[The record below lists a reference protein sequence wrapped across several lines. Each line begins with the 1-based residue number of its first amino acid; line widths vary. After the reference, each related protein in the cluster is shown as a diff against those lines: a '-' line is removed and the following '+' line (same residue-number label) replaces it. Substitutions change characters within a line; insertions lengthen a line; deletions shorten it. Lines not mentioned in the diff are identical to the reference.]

1 MLTVQE
7 FKEIFYEW
15 NTNHF
20 KYKDFEK
27 LYEELKMLNTTQ
39 LKDLI
44 RAFNGA
50 IYVYEELISNNNQQ
64 FNDKF
69 KADTKDLIKAHNT
82 NMLFL
87 HFSPLLER
95 LYFHYIYI
103 HYFRE
108 QNKELQELK
117 NEIELLF
124 TEKYFIDKSSYKYTD
139 KRIIRFEK
147 LIGMKKFKNLCDLRL
162 KEKKIN
168 KIKQFIESDYKN
180 KYHQDDHYKW
190 LIYELV
196 RQNIL
201 NETKANKII
210 KSFLDYKGNHIIY
223 DDNLKQQIEC
233 KTFPFIIGRNY

>member
-1 MLTVQE
+1 MSNMLTVQE

-117 NEIELLF
+117 NEIENAAITKNL
-124 TEKYFIDKSSYKYTD
+124 TGIG
-139 KRIIRFEK
+139 
-147 LIGMKKFKNLCDLRL
+147 IGMGLQTKNGLLRL
-162 KEKKIN
+162 AI
-168 KIKQFIESDYKN
+168 
-180 KYHQDDHYKW
+180 
-190 LIYELV
+190 
-196 RQNIL
+196 
-201 NETKANKII
+201 AN
-210 KSFLDYKGNHIIY
+210 NHAK
-223 DDNLKQQIEC
+223 KQQFEIYNTITHISYNV
-233 KTFPFIIGRNY
+233 KF